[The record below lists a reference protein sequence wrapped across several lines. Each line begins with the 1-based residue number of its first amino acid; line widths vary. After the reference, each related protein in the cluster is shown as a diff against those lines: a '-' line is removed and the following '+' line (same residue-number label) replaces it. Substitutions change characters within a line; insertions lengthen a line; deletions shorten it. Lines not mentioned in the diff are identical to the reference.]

1 MEKFLLP
8 RTNKLKLNSST
19 NSCPPKAPHQNSSK
33 TEKNYQEV
41 FTIASDECNDNSTSN
56 ETNHLP
62 YQKEPSCN
70 NEKGLM
76 NKNGNVSVGNLDG
89 SFWGDFDDTE
99 EDNVTGESNDLAYHR
114 ILCASPVPKSA
125 NTASSK
131 AGVFQPKPS
140 EVENSKSQGIGYGD
154 FDYED
159 DINSSYHNGDYKKQI
174 GLKREEES
182 NNLTSIEVAE
192 NKLRIVLDVEDWF
205 AVAKEQEH
213 PERSSQSLDL
223 FKGELDTKIVNLLD
237 SLYPLSEDSMSNDIA
252 VSLLNQLIEF
262 RRSLQGSS
270 VSLSNL
276 KQSAANLH
284 PSSHRAKN
292 IKLKAQTK
300 AQVNNASRT
309 SFDLDDVHDGLEPTA
324 DGTPLITASVE
335 PARAAFI
342 YRTPTAKICSSRST
356 ANPLKPSD
364 GSNSYG
370 NTGSTAVSSSSAATT
385 LQATSD
391 RMKPVLNAKSSTNSG
406 RVPLT
411 IQPSDLSFPEIQ
423 EQDESGEDAFDVI
436 IDDVDFLAV
445 SLSSGAE
452 TSSTSSIPFNTNST
466 TPAKNRSTNAV
477 RNNTPVPHCT
487 PTITIP
493 DDTPP
498 KDFSSIPS
506 NNSGRFHGN
515 VQNDGTSK
523 VFDGFGFDHSA
534 SLKKTFRERFGLQE
548 FRPNQ
553 LQAINASLLGHDC
566 FILMPTGGGKSLCY
580 QLPALTTPGVTVVIS
595 PLKSLIFDQVNK
607 LKSLDIPSEHLSGDM
622 PNAAQDAIYARLSMR
637 NPDIKLLYITP
648 EKLSASMKLLSALNT
663 LNARQLLV
671 RFVVDEAHCVSQ
683 WGHDFRPDYKK
694 LSVLKEKFPNVPTM
708 ALTATATPRVR
719 FDILRQLN
727 MKNPKW
733 FLSSFN
739 RPNLKYRVLP
749 KKMKAGMITEIA
761 ELITQRFNRKSGI
774 VYCLSRR
781 ECDEVAQALQG
792 SRIKAISYHAG
803 LSDDARS
810 EAQLKWINGTVQV
823 VCATIAFGMGI
834 DKPDV
839 RFVIH
844 YSLPKSIEGFY
855 QESGRAGRDGE
866 ISYCY
871 LYYAYR
877 DVLRMRRMI
886 EMDRE
891 NFAARQ
897 THIDN
902 LYRMVA
908 FCENKTDCRRTLQLC
923 YFGEHFDRQLCK
935 SNPRSVC
942 DNCDSEVEYVQID
955 VTEDCKAIVSAVDA
969 LCGKTG
975 KWSNN
980 YTLNHFVDIFKGSES
995 KKIIELGHNK
1005 HSLHGRGKS
1014 WQRNDIER
1022 LMRTMVM
1029 QHYLDEE
1036 LFISRDEVAVAYLRV
1051 GSKAPDKV
1059 KFSIAKKAGGRG
1071 KEHLAIAGSS
1081 AVQSDPELEN
1091 LETECY
1097 GKLLDCCKVMAAE
1110 AGVNYTSIMNL
1121 QALKEMSRRL
1131 PETEE
1136 EMMAIPHVTRANY
1149 VKYGDKLKD
1158 ITCSYRAVKSVMM
1171 EERSGNAI
1179 DDDFTDLSEFI
1190 PSNEIDLEGSGSLA
1204 QQSPYFSGG
1213 RKSSSGFKRK
1223 RGSSK
1228 AGGGSKLNKKG
1239 KWFTKTD
1246 SKRSSSSGNTSARP
1260 SYKKSTNGTQKP
1272 TSSASRVQNVQNI
1285 LLAPPRSRTAKKE

>member
-8 RTNKLKLNSST
+8 RTNKLKLNSS
-19 NSCPPKAPHQNSSK
+19 CPPKSPHQNSSK
-33 TEKNYQEV
+33 TEKNDQEV
-41 FTIASDECNDNSTSN
+41 FTIASDQSDEHNDNSTPN
-56 ETNHLP
+56 EKINLP
-62 YQKEPSCN
+62 HQKEPSCN
-70 NEKGLM
+70 KGKSLI
-76 NKNGNVSVGNLDG
+76 NKKGNFSVGNLDG
-89 SFWGDFDDTE
+89 SFWGDFDDKE
-99 EDNVTGESNDLAYHR
+99 EDSVTCESNDLAYHR
-114 ILCASPVPKSA
+114 VLCASPVPKAISA

-131 AGVFQPKPS
+131 TGVYQPKPS
-140 EVENSKSQGIGYGD
+140 EVENSKSQDIENGD
-154 FDYED
+154 FDYEE
-159 DINSSYHNGDYKKQI
+159 DINCAYLDSDYKKQI
-174 GLKREEES
+174 ALKREEEPS
-182 NNLTSIEVAE
+182 KLTSIEVAE
-192 NKLRIVLDVEDWF
+192 SKLRIVLDLEDWF
-205 AVAKEQEH
+205 AVVKEKEH
-213 PERSSQSLDL
+213 PQGPSQTLDL

-252 VSLLNQLIEF
+252 VTLLNQLIEF

-270 VSLSNL
+270 VSLPNV
-276 KQSAANLH
+276 KQSAPNLH
-284 PSSHRAKN
+284 LPSHRVEN
-292 IKLKAQTK
+292 ILLKAQAK
-300 AQVNNASRT
+300 AQVHNASRT
-309 SFDLDDVHDGLEPTA
+309 SFDLDDIHDSLERTA
-324 DGTPLITASVE
+324 ENTLGVTASVE
-335 PARAAFI
+335 PAKAAFI
-342 YRTPTAKICSSRST
+342 YRTPTAKICSSRSA
-356 ANPLKPSD
+356 ANPPKPSD
-364 GSNSYG
+364 ASNSSG
-370 NTGSTAVSSSSAATT
+370 NTSSTALSGSSATTT

-391 RMKPVLNAKSSTNSG
+391 GMKPVLNAKFSMNRG
-406 RVPLT
+406 RVPPV
-411 IQPSDLSFPEIQ
+411 IQPSESFPEIR
-423 EQDESGEDAFDVI
+423 EQDESGEDAFDLI
-436 IDDVDFLAV
+436 IDDEDFLAESV
-445 SLSSGAE
+445 SFGAE
-452 TSSTSSIPFNTNST
+452 TSSSSSIPFNTNYT
-466 TPAKNRSTNAV
+466 TPTKNRSTSASAD
-477 RNNTPVPHCT
+477 TSVPHFT
-487 PTITIP
+487 PTITVP

-498 KDFSSIPS
+498 KDFSSMPS
-506 NNSGRFHGN
+506 NSSGRFHGN

-523 VFDGFGFDHSA
+523 VFDGFGFDH
-534 SLKKTFRERFGLQE
+534 R
-548 FRPNQ
+548 
-553 LQAINASLLGHDC
+553 
-566 FILMPTGGGKSLCY
+566 
-580 QLPALTTPGVTVVIS
+580 VTVVIS

-663 LNARQLLV
+663 LNARQLLA

-739 RPNLKYRVLP
+739 RPNLKYCVLP
-749 KKMKAGMITEIA
+749 KKMKTGMITEIA
-761 ELITQRFNRKSGI
+761 DLITQRFNRKSGI

-781 ECDEVAQALQG
+781 ECDEVAQALQS

-803 LSDDARS
+803 LTDDARS

-877 DVLRMRRMI
+877 DVLRMRRML

-908 FCENKTDCRRTLQLC
+908 FCENKTDCRRTLQLS

-969 LCGKTG
+969 LCGKAG

-995 KKIIELGHNK
+995 KKIMELGHNK

-1081 AVQSDPELEN
+1081 TVQSDPELEN
-1091 LETECY
+1091 LENECY
-1097 GKLLDCCKVMAAE
+1097 GKLLDCCKAMAAE

-1121 QALKEMSRRL
+1121 QALKEMSKRL

-1136 EMMAIPHVTRANY
+1136 EMMSIPHVTRANY

-1158 ITCSYRAVKSVMM
+1158 ITCSYKAVKSVMM

-1190 PSNEIDLEGSGSLA
+1190 PSNEIGPESAGSSA
-1204 QQSPYFSGG
+1204 QQSPYFSGS
-1213 RKSSSGFKRK
+1213 RKSTGGFKRK

-1239 KWFTKTD
+1239 KCKI
-1246 SKRSSSSGNTSARP
+1246 
-1260 SYKKSTNGTQKP
+1260 KKLIVLPGYIKY
-1272 TSSASRVQNVQNI
+1272 ASDDFIGELCKIFETPFKIFVLLFVKIFAVMQFNVHI
-1285 LLAPPRSRTAKKE
+1285 ELLI

>member
-19 NSCPPKAPHQNSSK
+19 NSCPPKSPHQNSSNA
-33 TEKNYQEV
+33 EKNYQEV
-41 FTIASDECNDNSTSN
+41 FTIASDDRDDNSNSN
-56 ETNHLP
+56 ETNHMP
-62 YQKEPSCN
+62 YQKEPSCDN
-70 NEKGLM
+70 GKGLSN
-76 NKNGNVSVGNLDG
+76 NKGNFSVGNLDG
-89 SFWGDFDDTE
+89 SFWGDFDEKE
-99 EDNVTGESNDLAYHR
+99 EDNASCESKDLAYYR
-114 ILCASPVPKSA
+114 VLSASPVPKAISA
-125 NTASSK
+125 NTAPSK
-131 AGVFQPKPS
+131 AVVYQPKPS
-140 EVENSKSQGIGYGD
+140 EVENSKSQGIDNSD

-159 DINSSYHNGDYKKQI
+159 DINGSYLDSDYKKQL
-174 GLKREEES
+174 GPKREEEP
-182 NNLTSIEVAE
+182 NKLRSIEVAE
-192 NKLRIVLDVEDWF
+192 SKLRIVLDVEDWF

-213 PERSSQSLDL
+213 PLGPSQTSDL
-223 FKGELDTKIVNLLD
+223 FRGELDTKIVNLLD

-252 VSLLNQLIEF
+252 VTLLNQLIEF
-262 RRSLQGSS
+262 RRSLQDSS
-270 VSLSNL
+270 VSLSNF
-276 KQSAANLH
+276 KHFASNLH
-284 PSSHRAKN
+284 PSSHRIEK
-292 IKLKAQTK
+292 IKLKAQAI
-300 AQVNNASRT
+300 AQVHNASRT
-309 SFDLDDVHDGLEPTA
+309 SFDLGDIHESLEPTA
-324 DGTPLITASVE
+324 DSTLGVTTSVE

-342 YRTPTAKICSSRST
+342 YRTPTAKICSSRSA
-356 ANPLKPSD
+356 ANPMKTSD
-364 GSNSYG
+364 GCNSSG
-370 NTGSTAVSSSSAATT
+370 NTGSTAISGSSAATA
-385 LQATSD
+385 LKATSD
-391 RMKPVLNAKSSTNSG
+391 SRKSVLNATFSTNSS
-406 RVPLT
+406 RVPPI
-411 IQPSDLSFPEIQ
+411 IQPSDLSFPEIR
-423 EQDESGEDAFDVI
+423 EQYESGEDALDLI
-436 IDDVDFLAV
+436 IDDEDFLAV
-445 SLSSGAE
+445 SVSSGAG
-452 TSSTSSIPFNTNST
+452 TSSSSSRPFDTNYT
-466 TPAKNRSTNAV
+466 TPTKNRSTNAAPD
-477 RNNTPVPHCT
+477 NSSAPHCT
-487 PTITIP
+487 PTITVP

-498 KDFSSIPS
+498 KDFLSMPS
-506 NNSGRFHGN
+506 NSSGRFHGN

-553 LQAINASLLGHDC
+553 LQAINAGLLGNDC

-622 PNAAQDAIYARLSMR
+622 SNAAQDAIYARLSMR

-663 LNARQLLV
+663 LNARQLLA

-727 MKNPKW
+727 MKYPKW

-739 RPNLKYRVLP
+739 RPNLKYSVLP
-749 KKMKAGMITEIA
+749 KKMKTGMITEIA

-781 ECDEVAQALQG
+781 ECDEVAQALQS

-803 LSDDARS
+803 LTDDARS

-877 DVLRMRRMI
+877 DVLRMRRML

-908 FCENKTDCRRTLQLC
+908 FCENKTDCRRTLQLS

-942 DNCDSEVEYVQID
+942 DNCDSEVEYIQID

-969 LCGKTG
+969 LCGKAG

-995 KKIIELGHNK
+995 KKIMELGHNK

-1051 GSKAPDKV
+1051 GSKAPDKP
-1059 KFSIAKKAGGRG
+1059 S
-1071 KEHLAIAGSS
+1071 L
-1081 AVQSDPELEN
+1081 
-1091 LETECY
+1091 
-1097 GKLLDCCKVMAAE
+1097 CKRLNFPSQRSLVAE
-1110 AGVNYTSIMNL
+1110 
-1121 QALKEMSRRL
+1121 
-1131 PETEE
+1131 
-1136 EMMAIPHVTRANY
+1136 
-1149 VKYGDKLKD
+1149 
-1158 ITCSYRAVKSVMM
+1158 VKS
-1171 EERSGNAI
+1171 I
-1179 DDDFTDLSEFI
+1179 
-1190 PSNEIDLEGSGSLA
+1190 
-1204 QQSPYFSGG
+1204 
-1213 RKSSSGFKRK
+1213 
-1223 RGSSK
+1223 
-1228 AGGGSKLNKKG
+1228 
-1239 KWFTKTD
+1239 
-1246 SKRSSSSGNTSARP
+1246 
-1260 SYKKSTNGTQKP
+1260 
-1272 TSSASRVQNVQNI
+1272 
-1285 LLAPPRSRTAKKE
+1285 